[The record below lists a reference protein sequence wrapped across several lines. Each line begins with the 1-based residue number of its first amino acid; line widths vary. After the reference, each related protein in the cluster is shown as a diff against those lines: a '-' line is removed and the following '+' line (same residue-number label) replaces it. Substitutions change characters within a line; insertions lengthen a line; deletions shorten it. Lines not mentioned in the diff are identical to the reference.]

1 MLEKLAELLGATGLV
16 LGIFYLLYKQVIS
29 KVKLP
34 GLSRKQAFSLLVIT
48 LLLIWSI
55 AIIVILTDGGGIQSG
70 GININNVS
78 GSVNV
83 D

>member
-16 LGIFYLLYKQVIS
+16 LGIFYLLYKQVIA

-34 GLSRKQAFSLLVIT
+34 GLTRQQAFRLLVIT
-48 LLLIWSI
+48 LLLVWSV
-55 AIIVILTDGGGIQSG
+55 AIIVILTGGGGFQSG
-70 GININNVS
+70 GININNVN
-78 GSVNV
+78 GSVSV